1 MSLVTRRLGLIGA
14 LAAMALGMSAVSAFA
29 ATTQPIVGVW
39 NYQNGQIQVT
49 QTSPGNYVGTVT
61 QATVFSDCTH
71 AVGDQIWTK
80 ITDTSTSGSY
90 VGYHEWLY
98 PSTDSPSNACQPYE
112 KNGAPDPGNATW
124 NVSSSG
130 TSMTFC
136 TAEPGHKNV
145 IPGTFYTD
153 CYALTLQTAASAEP
167 AAPSNTGVPSISG
180 TASVGD
186 ALKCSNGAWSNSPT
200 GYEYKWLRDGTAI
213 DGATDASYTVATAD
227 AGHTL
232 TCQVIAANQ
241 GGFSQPS
248 TSAGVRVQTGS
259 GTPSGKGRASCP
271 VATGKVSS
279 RRLGLV
285 TLGMTRTKAR
295 HVYRK
300 SHDKKGRFNDLFCLT
315 PHGVQVDYASTAL
328 LKTLSKKQGAKLRRR
343 VVSVT
348 TANHHYAIRGIRPG
362 TSTLKTAR
370 RKLKLSGPIHVNHQT
385 WYLARFGSSTA
396 VLKVRGG
403 RVREIGI
410 ADTAL
415 TRAKSTR
422 QALLA
427 NLA

>member
-1 MSLVTRRLGLIGA
+1 
-14 LAAMALGMSAVSAFA
+14 
-29 ATTQPIVGVW
+29 VW

-61 QATVFSDCTH
+61 QATVFSNCTH
-71 AVGDQIWTK
+71 IAGDQIWTL
-80 ITDTSTSGSY
+80 SGSGDSY
-90 VGYHEWLY
+90 TGTHEWLY
-98 PSTDSPSNACQPYE
+98 PSSSANSCQPY
-112 KNGAPDPGNATW
+112 KQLGKATW
-124 NVSSSG
+124 TVSSSG

-136 TAEPGHKNV
+136 TAEPVHNV
-145 IPGTFYTD
+145 NPGGQYTD

-328 LKTLSKKQGAKLRRR
+328 LKTLPKKQGAKLRRR